1 MEITPAIDISLFPK
15 TSYCFQNG
23 KKLKH
28 EGGERFDEM

>member
-1 MEITPAIDISLFPK
+1 MEITPAIDISKDKLL
-15 TSYCFQNG
+15 FQNA